1 MLKVQYITCEG
12 TRAELHQI
20 PASLWQM
27 PEAGGRGSGG
37 GGCGLDGEKI
47 FEHLDQQAAA
57 PHTSEPSGSEWHW
70 RPPTAG
76 KETGRLE
83 SVANSLKRSE
93 QLVEGERKVS
103 WTSAGGDRRGG
114 EV

>member
-57 PHTSEPSGSEWHW
+57 PPIPPNAPDQSGV
-70 RPPTAG
+70 G
-76 KETGRLE
+76 GLQ
-83 SVANSLKRSE
+83 
-93 QLVEGERKVS
+93 QLVKK
-103 WTSAGGDRRGG
+103 RGG
-114 EV
+114 WNR

>member
-27 PEAGGRGSGG
+27 PEAGGRG
-37 GGCGLDGEKI
+37 GGCSLDGEKI

-57 PHTSEPSGSEWHW
+57 PPYLRTL
-70 RPPTAG
+70 RI
-76 KETGRLE
+76 R
-83 SVANSLKRSE
+83 VALAASNS
-93 QLVEGERKVS
+93 
-103 WTSAGGDRRGG
+103 W
-114 EV
+114 